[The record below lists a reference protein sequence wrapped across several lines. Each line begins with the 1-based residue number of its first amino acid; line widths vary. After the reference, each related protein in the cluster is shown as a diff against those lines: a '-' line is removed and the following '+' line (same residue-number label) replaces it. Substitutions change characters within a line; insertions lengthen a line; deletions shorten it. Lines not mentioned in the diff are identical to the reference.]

1 MERRTWPTIRHRREI
16 REAIQN
22 GEPETA
28 IADAHFG
35 DWVRYRQ
42 AFREYR
48 NLVSARR
55 TWPMEINVLWGPTG
69 TGKTQQA
76 WEEAGADAF
85 LVNLDNT
92 HSQGI
97 MDKKNIIWDEFSG
110 SSCDIKYLLQ
120 LTDRYPM
127 TVRGLY
133 TTYNFVGYKIWITSN
148 LNPDEWYP
156 NAHPEHKNALQRR
169 LNEFGSVINKQ

>member
-1 MERRTWPTIRHRREI
+1 MGTYRHRK
-16 REAIQN
+16 N
-22 GEPETA
+22 TA
-28 IADAHFG
+28 G
-35 DWVRYRQ
+35 V
-42 AFREYR
+42 
-48 NLVSARR
+48 
-55 TWPMEINVLWGPTG
+55 
-69 TGKTQQA
+69 
-76 WEEAGADAF
+76 EEAGADAF
-85 LVNLDNT
+85 LVQPDNT

-97 MDKKNIIWDEFSG
+97 MDKNIIWDEFSG

-169 LNEFGSVINKQ
+169 LNEFGSVINKTAACGANSRTLAAGSLPRAYLIKENKCFSHINRVSLFLRILKIGVNKATYDSRIRTAAESDIAMR

>member
-1 MERRTWPTIRHRREI
+1 MERRTWPTIRHRRNK
-16 REAIQN
+16 RGHTKWRTGN
-22 GEPETA
+22 G
-28 IADAHFG
+28 
-35 DWVRYRQ
+35 YRRR
-42 AFREYR
+42 AFRGLGALQTSIPRISELSKCQKNMANGDKSAVGTYR
-48 NLVSARR
+48 HRKNTAGV
-55 TWPMEINVLWGPTG
+55 G
-69 TGKTQQA
+69 
-76 WEEAGADAF
+76 EAGADAF
-85 LVNLDNT
+85 LVQPGQYPFTGYNG
-92 HSQGI
+92 Q
-97 MDKKNIIWDEFSG
+97 KNIIWDEFSG

>member
-1 MERRTWPTIRHRREI
+1 MANGDKSAVGTYRHR
-16 REAIQN
+16 
-22 GEPETA
+22 
-28 IADAHFG
+28 
-35 DWVRYRQ
+35 
-42 AFREYR
+42 
-48 NLVSARR
+48 
-55 TWPMEINVLWGPTG
+55 
-69 TGKTQQA
+69 KTQQA
-76 WEEAGADAF
+76 WRRQG
-85 LVNLDNT
+85 LTPSWSNLDNT

-97 MDKKNIIWDEFSG
+97 MDKNIIWDEFSG

-169 LNEFGSVINKQ
+169 LNEFGTVINKQQPAALTADARRWVACRGLI